1 MTLPDN
7 YLMSLEPPF
16 GYTKNDIKLLYVPP
30 SMEEVIVWLN
40 NKRFN
45 AIKMYSKR
53 TGVRDIVLC
62 AWFFFIGNKQYMLAL
77 NFMTLFLKGK
87 SLEEILTD

>member
-1 MTLPDN
+1 
-7 YLMSLEPPF
+7 MSLEPPF

-30 SMEEVIVWLN
+30 NMEEVVIWLN

-53 TGVRDIVLC
+53 TGIKDITLC
-62 AWFFFIGNKQYMLAL
+62 VWFFFAANRQYILAINL
-77 NFMTLFLKGK
+77 MGMFLKGK
-87 SLEEILTD
+87 TLEEILAD